1 MTDRDLSERL
11 DQIEESATLKLV
23 AKQNEMKKAGI
34 DVISFGIGEP
44 DFDTPGH
51 ICDAAR
57 DAMNSGFTHYTPSAG
72 IPELRAA
79 IADKLKKDNGLDVSS
94 GDVIVT
100 PGAKHAV
107 YEACMAVLNPGDE
120 AILLSP
126 AWVTYDSCIKLPG
139 GKTVWIPVRDDG
151 INGLSEAITK
161 KTKMIIA
168 NSPNNPGGYV
178 LKEDEVRIIHDAV
191 VDNDLYLI
199 SDEIYES
206 IIYDCENV
214 SFAALDDMSDRTIT
228 INGFS
233 KTYAMTG
240 WRIGYA
246 AAPPKI
252 LKNMI
257 KLQQHSVSCANSFAQ
272 VGAVAA
278 LESPQDCVL
287 DMVSEFSK
295 RRDIMVEGLNRIG
308 FRCKKPDGAFY
319 VFPDVSSFGTGTEV
333 SAKLLKEAHVAV
345 TPGVAFGS
353 LEEDFVRISYA
364 TSIDNITE
372 GLIRIEEVLN

>member
-1 MTDRDLSERL
+1 MTDRGLSERL
-11 DQIEESATLKLV
+11 NQIEESATLKLV

-72 IPELRAA
+72 IPELRVA
-79 IADKLKKDNGLDVSS
+79 IAKKLKEDNGLDVSS

-107 YEACMAVLNPGDE
+107 YEACMALLNPGDE

-126 AWVTYDSCIKLPG
+126 AWVTYDACIKLPG
-139 GKTVWIPVRDDG
+139 GKTVWVGLKDDG
-151 INGLSEAITK
+151 INGLSDAITK
-161 KTKMIIA
+161 KTKMIIT

-178 LKEDEVRIIHDAV
+178 LKDEEVRAIQDTAI
-191 VDNDLYLI
+191 DNDLYLI

-206 IIYDCENV
+206 IIYDCKNV
-214 SFAALDDMSDRTIT
+214 SFAALEGMSDRTIT

-246 AAPPKI
+246 TAPPNI

-278 LESPQDCVL
+278 LESSQDCVHE
-287 DMVSEFSK
+287 MVSEFRK
-295 RRDIMVEGLNRIG
+295 RRDIIVDGLNKIG
-308 FRCKKPDGAFY
+308 FKCEKPDGAFY
-319 VFPDVSSFGTGTEV
+319 VFP
-333 SAKLLKEAHVAV
+333 
-345 TPGVAFGS
+345 
-353 LEEDFVRISYA
+353 
-364 TSIDNITE
+364 
-372 GLIRIEEVLN
+372 